1 MCVNSRLY
9 CTHFSWHW
17 RKICNVSHQLTQIS
31 KRQLDPC
38 ERYVCIVT
46 VVYYHER
53 YVLLWPVCIVTVVY
67 YYKRYVLL
75 WPVSIVTGMYYHDMC
90 VLLWPV
96 CIVTVVYYH
105 ERYVLLWPVCI
116 ETGVYYHD
124 NVCITVTSVYCDV
137 YLRSVYYCTRCCAC
151 CQVSGPSHSHVLTVV
166 LTELRPTVSWTNIN
180 RPSRIAIVHWA

>member
-1 MCVNSRLY
+1 MTSWSQRSFLMPWRATHRPSGWMAKMPYTTVTGVYYCNGGCVCCNRCICCDRCMY
-9 CTHFSWHW
+9 CNKCAHCDRCVCCDRCVH
-17 RKICNVSHQLTQIS
+17 CNVCMLWQ
-31 KRQLDPC
+31 
-38 ERYVCIVT
+38 VCILLC
-46 VVYYHER
+46 VY
-53 YVLLWPVCIVTVVY
+53 T
-67 YYKRYVLL
+67 
-75 WPVSIVTGMYYHDMC
+75 VTGVYCCDRC

-96 CIVTVVYYH
+96 CIV
-105 ERYVLLWPVCI
+105 
-116 ETGVYYHD
+116 TGVYYHD